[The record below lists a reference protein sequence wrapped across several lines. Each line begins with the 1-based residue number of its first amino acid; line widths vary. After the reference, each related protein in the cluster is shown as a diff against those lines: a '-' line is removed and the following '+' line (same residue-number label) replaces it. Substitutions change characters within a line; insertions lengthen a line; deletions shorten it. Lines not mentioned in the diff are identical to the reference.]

1 GDDLLN
7 GEAGDDVLYGNEG
20 SDVLNGGV
28 GWDYLEGGEGDD
40 HLDGGEGYD
49 TLGGGLGNDLLYG
62 GDAGQ
67 ELVIIGYQEVI
78 VGYQDV
84 IVGYH
89 EVLVGYQDVFDGY
102 QDVYVRDELV
112 IIGYEDVIIDYDIE
126 GQPIYETRPI
136 EEWQAVY
143 ETQPIYRQEEIYE
156 SQPIYENQA
165 IYETQPIYDLVAVEG
180 HDTLYGD
187 EGNDTLMGGNGNDVL
202 YGGEGNDIL
211 IGGTGN
217 DYLEGGEGTDT
228 YVYRVGDGY
237 DIIHNYDY
245 SGMIDSP
252 NGELIFENLNH
263 TDVSFMRDMLTTDLV
278 MTINSTGETVRVQSY
293 FQEGSM
299 GMGEATSSYA
309 LASIHFLADGVIL
322 AVDDVINRLVV
333 NQVPVAN
340 NDVAS
345 TGVHITHY
353 EDGSPDNIF
362 ADGVTVNVLANDH
375 DPDSDAL
382 SVNILSVT
390 GGTAYLNFDQ
400 TISYFADGSQNQA
413 EIHYQI
419 SDGRGGYAEA
429 VVTVD
434 VAITESLVYTPIVPD
449 EAPFDFNPTE
459 NDYGYAQGD
468 PHMYTFDGVAYEFQ
482 AVGEFTFVQGDG
494 YEVQIRTEAINNRVS
509 GVTATAMKFGD
520 DVVGIYSKAANRL
533 VINGAAVELASGVSI
548 KVGTGYVSR
557 QGDTYEIND
566 GAGHLVL
573 VDSTAGYDFVRMPVP
588 KNQSVTGL
596 LGNANDSHN
605 DEFILRD
612 GTQLDS
618 NIPESTIY
626 TTFANSWRVD
636 NSTSLFVYG
645 AGESTAT
652 YTNLNFPVDGV
663 GNGDWR
669 QDFEPNIVA
678 WAEQIALDYGLA
690 RGTVVFENAV
700 LDIVVSGN
708 ADIIQQTLQIA
719 QELTEAGVELIVNQ
733 QMPPMQ
739 TGTLATLANG
749 LEDTT
754 YNLFASDLLQGYTDV
769 NGDVLS
775 VINLQATDGSLVD
788 NQDGTFSFT
797 PDANFNGTVNITY
810 QVSDGHGG
818 MVEANNS
825 FVLEAVNDL
834 PVLTGAQA
842 VLVHGVEDTAYVL
855 SANDLLQGF
864 TDVDGDVLSAV
875 NLSVDNGVL
884 TDNQN
889 GTYSFTPDANFNGT
903 VNINYQV
910 SDGHGGMTEANNS
923 FALEAVNDAPMVNS
937 NVVFEAKQVDENQ
950 PFNFTF
956 DSNAFVDVDG
966 DQLTYMAIQANGQAL
981 PTWLSFDAT

>member
-1 GDDLLN
+1 
-7 GEAGDDVLYGNEG
+7 
-20 SDVLNGGV
+20 
-28 GWDYLEGGEGDD
+28 
-40 HLDGGEGYD
+40 
-49 TLGGGLGNDLLYG
+49 
-62 GDAGQ
+62 
-67 ELVIIGYQEVI
+67 
-78 VGYQDV
+78 
-84 IVGYH
+84 
-89 EVLVGYQDVFDGY
+89 
-102 QDVYVRDELV
+102 
-112 IIGYEDVIIDYDIE
+112 
-126 GQPIYETRPI
+126 
-136 EEWQAVY
+136 
-143 ETQPIYRQEEIYE
+143 
-156 SQPIYENQA
+156 
-165 IYETQPIYDLVAVEG
+165 
-180 HDTLYGD
+180 
-187 EGNDTLMGGNGNDVL
+187 
-202 YGGEGNDIL
+202 
-211 IGGTGN
+211 
-217 DYLEGGEGTDT
+217 
-228 YVYRVGDGY
+228 
-237 DIIHNYDY
+237 
-245 SGMIDSP
+245 
-252 NGELIFENLNH
+252 
-263 TDVSFMRDMLTTDLV
+263 
-278 MTINSTGETVRVQSY
+278 
-293 FQEGSM
+293 
-299 GMGEATSSYA
+299 
-309 LASIHFLADGVIL
+309 
-322 AVDDVINRLVV
+322 
-333 NQVPVAN
+333 
-340 NDVAS
+340 
-345 TGVHITHY
+345 
-353 EDGSPDNIF
+353 
-362 ADGVTVNVLANDH
+362 
-375 DPDSDAL
+375 
-382 SVNILSVT
+382 
-390 GGTAYLNFDQ
+390 
-400 TISYFADGSQNQA
+400 
-413 EIHYQI
+413 
-419 SDGRGGYAEA
+419 
-429 VVTVD
+429 
-434 VAITESLVYTPIVPD
+434 LVYTPIVPD

-596 LGNANDSHN
+596 LGNANDSHD

-708 ADIIQQTLQIA
+708 DSIIQQTLQIA

-754 YNLFASDLLQGYTDV
+754 YTLFASDLLQGYTDV

-825 FVLEAVNDL
+825 FV
-834 PVLTGAQA
+834 
-842 VLVHGVEDTAYVL
+842 
-855 SANDLLQGF
+855 
-864 TDVDGDVLSAV
+864 
-875 NLSVDNGVL
+875 
-884 TDNQN
+884 
-889 GTYSFTPDANFNGT
+889 
-903 VNINYQV
+903 
-910 SDGHGGMTEANNS
+910 
-923 FALEAVNDAPMVNS
+923 
-937 NVVFEAKQVDENQ
+937 
-950 PFNFTF
+950 
-956 DSNAFVDVDG
+956 
-966 DQLTYMAIQANGQAL
+966 
-981 PTWLSFDAT
+981 